1 MEFSP
6 TERGGEQHP
15 GCDEETAL
23 LPMPVCS
30 PLPLPLPQA
39 DESLDTTE
47 LSPAELLIFST
58 WVLSIGSKFR
68 EESSGL

>member
-23 LPMPVCS
+23 LAMPVCS
-30 PLPLPLPQA
+30 PLPLPQA
-39 DESLDTTE
+39 DGSLYTTE